1 MKKPLGMII
10 VGIGLICAAVGIIT
24 FLSGAPQNPPV
35 AQEPA
40 WDSPQ
45 TRELAQRACF
55 DCHSNETV
63 WPWYSRIIPVA
74 WLIRRDVDEG
84 RRRLDFSDWRSGRRE
99 TGEIG
104 EVVAEGSMPPFYYVM
119 IHPTAKLSQAEQ
131 AALQQGL
138 NKIR

>member
-1 MKKPLGMII
+1 MKKSL
-10 VGIGLICAAVGIIT
+10 GLIITGIVIICTAIGIFT
-24 FLSGAPQNPPV
+24 FVSGAPQNPAV

-45 TRELAQRACF
+45 TRALAQRACF
-55 DCHSNETV
+55 DCHSNETI
-63 WPWYSRIIPVA
+63 WPWYSRVIPAA
-74 WLIRRDVDEG
+74 WLIRRDVNEG
-84 RRRLDFSDWRSGRRE
+84 RSRLNFSDWVSGRME

-119 IHPTAKLSQAEQ
+119 IHPTAKLNQAEQ